1 MKIFVCIKHVPD
13 TAATIKLTGP
23 TDYED
28 KDVKFVINP
37 HDEFAVE
44 EAVQLA
50 EKTGGEVVLLTVGP
64 ADAVATLRSALA
76 MGAHRAILVKAG
88 DRFLDSGVAAR
99 ALKAAMDQDGAGDI
113 IFTGKGSVDTEGFQ
127 TLYRLSRA
135 LGVPVVNEVTALE
148 IAEGKAVAQREIG
161 GGNKEVVEISLP
173 GIVGATK
180 GLNNPRYP
188 KFPDIMKAKKKK
200 VEEMDL
206 EGLGIDLTSSVTLE
220 ELEPV
225 PERSGAR
232 MLDGSVDDQV
242 DALIQIL
249 KTEEKVI

>member
-13 TAATIKLTGP
+13 TAATIKLAGS

-28 KDVKFVINP
+28 KDVKFVMNP
-37 HDEFAVE
+37 YDEFAVE

-50 EKTGGEVVLLTVGP
+50 EKTGGEAVILTVGP

-76 MGAHRAILVKAG
+76 MGAHRGILVKAE
-88 DRFLDSGVAAR
+88 DRFLDSSVAAK

-127 TLYRLSRA
+127 TQYRLSRA

-148 IAEGKAVAQREIG
+148 IADGKAVAQREIG

-173 GIVGATK
+173 GIIAGSLLVFIPAT
-180 GLNNPRYP
+180 GE
-188 KFPDIMKAKKKK
+188 FVIPD
-200 VEEMDL
+200 L
-206 EGLGIDLTSSVTLE
+206 LGGGNVLMIGRLLYNEFNANHDW
-220 ELEPV
+220 PV
-225 PERSGAR
+225 ASAVAIVLLLVLVVPMMIYQHYQSRESEA
-232 MLDGSVDDQV
+232 
-242 DALIQIL
+242 
-249 KTEEKVI
+249 